1 MPWMLAFFLSDDFGV
16 FGWFSDGF
24 RQGVAVFC
32 RPVGWSGADLEVQ
45 NRFIGDLGWDFWLP
59 NRFAGGF

>member
-1 MPWMLAFFLSDDFGV
+1 M
-16 FGWFSDGF
+16 FSDGF
-24 RQGVAVFC
+24 RQGVAIFC